1 MPGISKLSYTRQFP
15 RYQFSP
21 VASNAY
27 ISTSNKKFGTA
38 SLFMDGTS
46 DDIRIYD
53 TGTAL
58 RNGDFT
64 IECWI
69 WLPNVSSTHGICD
82 FRTSGANQI
91 APAIYVNT
99 SSQIILNMNGTNR
112 ITAGGVPTRTWWH
125 FAYSRS
131 GNSNKIFIDG
141 TQAGSTYTDQSDY
154 TFSQLIIGSLTGG
167 NNNPADAFYDEFRIS
182 RISRYSSTFTPAT
195 EAFTNDE
202 HTLLLLH
209 FNDYN
214 GSTNIVDDIGEPI
227 VEGTRTALTATRN
240 GNPVISTA
248 QSKFGGSSGY
258 FDGVGDSIQFND
270 ITLYQFFR
278 DFTIEMWIRPEVN
291 TGGSLYDCRSTS
303 SQGSILLRLINGTID
318 YYVSGSSRLS
328 HQTTINVDTW
338 YHVALTR
345 SGTTTRLFVDGVV
358 SSSTFSDSNNFN
370 NSIAN
375 AIGAFTTGGSNNYK
389 GYIDELRVSNIA
401 RYTDTFTVA
410 TQAFTPDTN
419 TLLLLHMDGSN
430 GSTTFTDSVS

>member
-15 RYQFSP
+15 RYGFSP

-38 SLFMDGTS
+38 SLFMDGIS
-46 DDIRIYD
+46 DDVRIYD

-58 RNGDFT
+58 GNGDFT

-69 WLPNVSSTHGICD
+69 WIPNANTTHGICD
-82 FRTSGANQI
+82 FRTSGSNQT
-91 APAIYVNT
+91 APSIYINT
-99 SSQIILNMNGTNR
+99 NNQVILSMSGAVRMTM
-112 ITAGGVPTRTWWH
+112 GGVPNRTWWH
-125 FAYSRS
+125 FAYSRTDTT
-131 GNSNKIFIDG
+131 NRFFKDG
-141 TQAGSTYTDQSDY
+141 VQGASWTDQSNY
-154 TFSQLIIGSLTGG
+154 TFSQLIIGSLVGG

-182 RISRYSSTFTPAT
+182 RISRYTSTPFTPAT
-195 EAFTNDE
+195 EPFTNDE

-227 VEGTRTALTATRN
+227 VEGTRPALTATRN

-248 QSKFGGSSGY
+248 QSKFGGSSAY
-258 FDGVGDSIQFND
+258 FDGVGDCIQFNNY
-270 ITLYQFFR
+270 TLNQFFR

-291 TGGSLYDCRSTS
+291 TGGSLYDCRSTA
-303 SQGSILLRLINGTID
+303 SQVSILLRLNNGRID
-318 YYVSGSSRLS
+318 YYIGGASRLT

-358 SSSTFSDSNNFN
+358 SSNTFSDSNVFDNP
-370 NSIAN
+370 IAN
-375 AIGAFTTGGSNNYK
+375 SIGAFGSGGTNNYK

-401 RYTDTFTVA
+401 RYTGTFTPA
-410 TQAFTPDTN
+410 TQAFTPDAN

-430 GSTTFTDSVS
+430 NSTTFTDSVS